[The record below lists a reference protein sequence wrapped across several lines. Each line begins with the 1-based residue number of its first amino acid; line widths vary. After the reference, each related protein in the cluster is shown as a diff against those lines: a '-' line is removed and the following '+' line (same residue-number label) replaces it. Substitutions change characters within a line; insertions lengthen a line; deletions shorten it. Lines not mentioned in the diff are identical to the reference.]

1 MGVHYDW
8 NIEVIAQFYA
18 TLFIEEAEDVRVMH
32 WMTEG
37 EWYHITF
44 DEFATRF
51 SYGQAD
57 KDRFRIHIHN
67 SLEENEIKFLYAPGQ
82 EGNAGTINGLY
93 TFYSV
98 LNRLFRKT
106 TCPRNGD
113 PTNISHYA
121 KNLLADLRDGAPPF
135 SVID

>member
-8 NIEVIAQFYA
+8 NIDAIAQFYA
-18 TLFIEEAEDVRVMH
+18 TLFLEEAEDVRAMH
-32 WMTEG
+32 WMTED

-67 SLEENEIKFLYAPGQ
+67 PLGENEIKLLTSIGPGRPLCC
-82 EGNAGTINGLY
+82 NFRRPGTC
-93 TFYSV
+93 S
-98 LNRLFRKT
+98 RKLIANFHWFI
-106 TCPRNGD
+106 P
-113 PTNISHYA
+113 
-121 KNLLADLRDGAPPF
+121 
-135 SVID
+135 